1 MSHLIEYKI
10 EIKGKKYQY
19 YDTQKGEQVIIFIH
33 GLGSNKDPMTKFFY
47 DYLENFRCI
56 FIDLPAHNRIPS
68 YNFTKLDDFSE
79 YILDFID
86 YLDLH
91 NFSLIGF
98 SFGGLLAV
106 QTAKDLADNGV
117 LVKTVAW
124 ASPLEKSYLTFKS
137 NQFLKLFDAI
147 KSGAYKKLPKSQWFK
162 ILTAVFG
169 IKVKDK
175 ELESFTYFDNS
186 RLDKFHHMMPDKQI
200 DAKDLTVLYIFGT
213 GDPLINDR
221 AFEKTKIYNGNQKKY
236 LVKRGGHYL
245 NSEGRKEAL
254 KLIYDFIYS

>member
-1 MSHLIEYKI
+1 MSNLTEYKI

-19 YDTQKGEQVIIFIH
+19 YDTQKSEKTIIFIH
-33 GLGSNKDPMTKFFY
+33 GLASNKDPMTKFFS

-56 FIDLPAHNRIPS
+56 FIDLPAHNKLPS
-68 YNFTKLDDFSE
+68 YNFTKLEQFSE

-86 YLDLH
+86 YLYLE
-91 NFSLIGF
+91 NFSLVGF

-117 LVKTVAW
+117 LVKKVAW

-137 NQFLKLFDAI
+137 NQFLKIFDFV
-147 KSGAYKKLPKSQWFK
+147 KNGDYKKLPKSQWFK

-169 IKVKDK
+169 IKVKDR

-200 DAKDLTVLYIFGT
+200 NTKDLTVLYIFGT
-213 GDPLINDR
+213 GDPLINDQ
-221 AFEKTKIYNGNQKKY
+221 AFNKTIIHNGNQKKY
-236 LVKRGGHYL
+236 LVTRGGHYL

-254 KLIYDFIYS
+254 KLISDFIYS